1 MIKFR
6 LIKIHFMP
14 NETTTIKTLKD
25 LLDHDVQHLVSA
37 EVQLE
42 KIMPSW
48 INKCSSFK
56 LKTVLHKYLETIDNN
71 VMEFNRFL
79 EEEAVNSVAWHNRI
93 MQAFIDETEE
103 KLSNCSGETVKDASL
118 LASVQRINH
127 FKISA
132 YGTAAAFANALGME
146 QAATIFHTAEV
157 KEKQIDDRLSQLADH
172 EINKEAKSTIL
183 LPD

>member
-1 MIKFR
+1 
-6 LIKIHFMP
+6 MP
-14 NETTTIKTLKD
+14 NESTTIKTLKD
-25 LLDHDVQHLVSA
+25 LLHYDAQNLISA

-42 KIMPSW
+42 KVMPEW
-48 INKCSSFK
+48 INKCNSFK
-56 LKTVLHKYLETIDNN
+56 LKTVLHKYLEIIDNN
-71 VMEFNRFL
+71 VLHFSNFL
-79 EEEAVNSVAWHNRI
+79 EEESINSVAWHNWI

-103 KLSNCSGETVKDASL
+103 KLNFCKSETIKDASL

-146 QAATIFHTAEV
+146 QAATTFHTAEI

-172 EINKEAKSTIL
+172 EINREAKSTIL
-183 LPD
+183 LTE